1 MAREKPK
8 VTVFKD
14 ETADRLLQGLPGVV
28 EKGKAGASSPNKKF
42 QKEEQYE
49 VLTAKIVSDDENG
62 YYTCE
67 EVVFDNS
74 EMNEEDHDFDVQD
87 YLRKE
92 IKVRETAGT
101 AGIAVDTIVKLTPE
115 AMIDKTIIWTF
126 TQGGGGSV
134 RKLIMLTADSVSTNI
149 GEFVGQEIED
159 RTTMTPVGDPL
170 TVWAPQMT
178 GGSLPTSGSDSTR
191 FWRAD
196 EVPNTEGIVDA
207 SGAVDPP
214 ANIYEIFPNVWY

>member
-14 ETADRLLQGLPGVV
+14 ETADRLLKGLPGVV

-87 YLRKE
+87 YLRKG

-126 TQGGGGSV
+126 TQGGGGAS
-134 RKLIMLTADSVSTNI
+134 RSYISIN
-149 GEFVGQEIED
+149 
-159 RTTMTPVGDPL
+159 
-170 TVWAPQMT
+170 AP
-178 GGSLPTSGSDSTR
+178 G
-191 FWRAD
+191 
-196 EVPNTEGIVDA
+196 VDA
-207 SGAVDPP
+207 QTYVGRVLISPTDPSEVDGQDIVVKSEQVSAGTIPNGERFFADVVDDIYYIQP
-214 ANIYEIFPNVWY
+214 AIIYGE

>member
-14 ETADRLLQGLPGVV
+14 ETADRLLKGLPGVV

-126 TQGGGGSV
+126 TQGGGGAERPYVEITSSTSASEYV
-134 RKLIMLTADSVSTNI
+134 GNILTSYFDL
-149 GEFVGQEIED
+149 
-159 RTTMTPVGDPL
+159 TPVGDPVDIIAKDVTTNVIPNGERFFADPQVDDMGDTFYII
-170 TVWAPQMT
+170 TVPVT
-178 GGSLPTSGSDSTR
+178 L
-191 FWRAD
+191 
-196 EVPNTEGIVDA
+196 
-207 SGAVDPP
+207 
-214 ANIYEIFPNVWY
+214 